1 MVFHEFFAR
10 VAPDLRFGK
19 IPLRK
24 WYLLLH
30 RRLYYRLVMFLEN
43 RAYRNP
49 EVQLVGVSS
58 LVAKQLKVHFGRS
71 DVVVIPNGVDTK
83 RFSPEE
89 RLARRAT
96 ARKRFDYSES
106 DFVLL
111 LIGNDWKKKGLDFL
125 MGAIALLSDLP
136 VRVLVVGSDDPA
148 IYRQALHDMG
158 LNQQVRFE
166 SLSGEV
172 LAFYGAADVYVGPSL
187 EDAFGLPIVE
197 AMACGLP
204 VVASIHAG
212 ASEYVDDAKTGFL
225 LSEPRDSAEIAR
237 IVRKL
242 YTEDSEREKIGL
254 AAAQYMRANCDWDQN
269 AARTREFLEGV
280 FRDRKCR

>member
-1 MVFHEFFAR
+1 
-10 VAPDLRFGK
+10 
-19 IPLRK
+19 
-24 WYLLLH
+24 
-30 RRLYYRLVMFLEN
+30 
-43 RAYRNP
+43 
-49 EVQLVGVSS
+49 
-58 LVAKQLKVHFGRS
+58 
-71 DVVVIPNGVDTK
+71 
-83 RFSPEE
+83 
-89 RLARRAT
+89 
-96 ARKRFDYSES
+96 
-106 DFVLL
+106 
-111 LIGNDWKKKGLDFL
+111 
-125 MGAIALLSDLP
+125 
-136 VRVLVVGSDDPA
+136 
-148 IYRQALHDMG
+148 MG